1 MKRTNSYSQKMQFI
15 IRIFSLIGL
24 IILVIS
30 NINRAI
36 NYYFGKLDNLNLE
49 LSSFIVNCIAIIL
62 FLIEIIYPSKLVLLS
77 SLSLLYAIITL
88 IFEPMNNI
96 GILMYG
102 LSIMI
107 LYARGMFNKHKKVK
121 EIIAFA
127 FFVALVLS
135 ELRFGKK
142 IFLSSLLVKV
152 AYSFTFFLSL
162 FFFQAYT
169 FDMFETLTSNKKLDI
184 KKFPE
189 LKKRDAQWLVE
200 LLNGVKYEYLAINY
214 NISLGTVKNR
224 MKMIFNILGVGD
236 KRGFYNKYSDFEIC
250 YGDEFSSNDTNQFF
264 GV

>member
-127 FFVALVLS
+127 FFFALVLS

-162 FFFQAYT
+162 FF
-169 FDMFETLTSNKKLDI
+169 
-184 KKFPE
+184 
-189 LKKRDAQWLVE
+189 
-200 LLNGVKYEYLAINY
+200 
-214 NISLGTVKNR
+214 
-224 MKMIFNILGVGD
+224 
-236 KRGFYNKYSDFEIC
+236 
-250 YGDEFSSNDTNQFF
+250 
-264 GV
+264 